1 MRGVREP
8 STLRRKS
15 LIFTILA
22 LVSGLVQAAEGP
34 TRPPTTWPIDRILAV
49 VDDDP
54 ILSSDVRQVI
64 ALGIVAAK
72 PGEENRALWRRV
84 LDMEIE
90 QRLRTH
96 DLDRFGFADVAPQ
109 EIDNAFAVVRARF
122 PTPESFAERLRQVG
136 LTEDGLKQLVAR
148 QLMVIGYVEERLG
161 ARVFVSL
168 DDISAYYH
176 DVLAAEMKREGKPLP
191 PLEEVRENIR
201 GLLREQRLLEEI
213 TRWTAELRRQADVV
227 DYFDS
232 VHTELPP
239 VVFQD
244 PAPPHA
250 P

>member
-1 MRGVREP
+1 MRTVREP

-22 LVSGLVQAAEGP
+22 LVSGFVQAAEGP

-109 EIDNAFAVVRARF
+109 EIDKAFGVVRARF
-122 PTPESFAERLRQVG
+122 PTAESFAERLRQVG

-176 DVLAAEMKREGKPLP
+176 DTLAAEMQHEGKPLP
-191 PLEEVRENIR
+191 PLDEVRERIR
-201 GLLREQRLLEEI
+201 
-213 TRWTAELRRQADVV
+213 AV
-227 DYFDS
+227 
-232 VHTELPP
+232 
-239 VVFQD
+239 
-244 PAPPHA
+244 
-250 P
+250 